1 MLFSSYAN
9 IGLLAAVSCTKVH
22 NVTGNKYKFAQFV
35 QETATNDH
43 KCGQLLNKI
52 LTCYSRWCLNYQ
64 CVLSTL
70 FGRSAGLYFYCILY
84 ECASFSVCT
93 YVVCVYVNAFV

>member
-1 MLFSSYAN
+1 MFKSGSHRGGNIILFSSYAN
-9 IGLLAAVSCTKVH
+9 FGLLAAVSCTKVH

-52 LTCYSRWCLNYQ
+52 LTCYSRWC
-64 CVLSTL
+64 
-70 FGRSAGLYFYCILY
+70 FSAIYALLAI
-84 ECASFSVCT
+84 
-93 YVVCVYVNAFV
+93 VVSEFLV